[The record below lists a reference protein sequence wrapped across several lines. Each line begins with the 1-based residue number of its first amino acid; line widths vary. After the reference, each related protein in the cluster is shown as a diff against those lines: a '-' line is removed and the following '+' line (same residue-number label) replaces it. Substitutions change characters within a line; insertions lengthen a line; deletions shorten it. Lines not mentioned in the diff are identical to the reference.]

1 MVVGI
6 DMGGTS
12 IKVGLVDEKGTVT
25 EKFSLITKDYPEF
38 SSFVVALADKVN
50 PLKAKYDIKA
60 VGIGCPNCNFYTGN
74 IEGAVNLPWCGVV
87 SVFRFVS

>member
-50 PLKAKYDIKA
+50 L
-60 VGIGCPNCNFYTGN
+60 
-74 IEGAVNLPWCGVV
+74 
-87 SVFRFVS
+87 